1 MANVLSQTYGRFLC
15 RWWFGDKRAAAAAIR
30 DQRLKKEEEVWM
42 SRTSSLLVAKS
53 QECNKGE
60 EDERKISVSVLAPP
74 TLTLNTDHELNSS
87 WRS

>member
-1 MANVLSQTYGRFLC
+1 MFFHRLMGIFFADGGLVTRER
-15 RWWFGDKRAAAAAIR
+15 RWPLV

-60 EDERKISVSVLAPP
+60 EDERKISVFVLVPP
-74 TLTLNTDHELNSS
+74 TLTLNTDHGLNSS